1 MENATTEIVSL
12 ESVINHWIH
21 IIGVGID
28 VFGVIVIVLGIIWS
42 TRGFLYKAS
51 WDARYDQ
58 YRVQIGRTLL
68 LGLEILVAADIVK
81 TVALELTFESLG
93 VLAGLVLI
101 RTFLNWTL
109 VLEIEGHWPWHVK
122 DVAATKNGTT
132 SP

>member
-1 MENATTEIVSL
+1 MENATTEIVSV
-12 ESVINHWIH
+12 ESMTNHWIH

-42 TRGFLYKAS
+42 TKSFLYKAS

-58 YRVQIGRTLL
+58 YRIQIGRALL

-109 VLEIEGHWPWHVK
+109 VLEIEGRWPWHVK
-122 DVAATKNGTT
+122 DVAATKNGTA